1 MKSWQL
7 FLKTFLIKISK
18 NGKCL
23 GTDSLH
29 TEHLKYNDSPRFIIY
44 FMLLLTTIW
53 TTFIIPSSW
62 LKSSITCLFKN
73 KGWKSEAEN
82 YRGFSIIATC
92 SKILSAIIISRIRN
106 AYDRLIMNCQFGF
119 RVLRNAINMSS
130 QPLFL
135 CFIDLKAA
143 YD

>member
-1 MKSWQL
+1 MVISNEKL
-7 FLKTFLIKISK
+7 ATFFEDRFKEKEVELQPEVFSPSNFPHILPPNNLIINSNPPDTSEVQEVIKKSK

-73 KGWKSEAEN
+73 KAL
-82 YRGFSIIATC
+82 IAP
-92 SKILSAIIISRIRN
+92 A
-106 AYDRLIMNCQFGF
+106 G
-119 RVLRNAINMSS
+119 
-130 QPLFL
+130 
-135 CFIDLKAA
+135 
-143 YD
+143 